1 MAYDTTEDQK
11 MQVMVDAV
19 PVLRPSGTSTPEFMI
34 EMDDLLSSNISG
46 YEQAAELLWHHSI
59 ERRLTAGHAGG
70 DLKGTSTVEHSML
83 SVTLLAESWLPCLRE
98 KLRNGDNIASVIIHR
113 LANIGDGS
121 ELTDIYTTTY
131 EDTKIDMIE
140 EYPDRVNVLLR
151 IKSRT
156 DDSVQVDQDNSQ
168 SGNNSS
174 SWDYSTATAGSS

>member
-1 MAYDTTEDQK
+1 M
-11 MQVMVDAV
+11 
-19 PVLRPSGTSTPEFMI
+19 
-34 EMDDLLSSNISG
+34 N
-46 YEQAAELLWHHSI
+46 
-59 ERRLTAGHAGG
+59 
-70 DLKGTSTVEHSML
+70 
-83 SVTLLAESWLPCLRE
+83 
-98 KLRNGDNIASVIIHR
+98 DNAC
-113 LANIGDGS
+113 NIGDGS